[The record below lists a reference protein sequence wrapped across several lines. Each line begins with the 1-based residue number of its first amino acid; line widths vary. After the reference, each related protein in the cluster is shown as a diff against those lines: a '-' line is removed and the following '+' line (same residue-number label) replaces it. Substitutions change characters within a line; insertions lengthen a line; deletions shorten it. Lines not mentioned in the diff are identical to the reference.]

1 MRILRGF
8 VGFLLLIAGLA
19 IVMADVHVAYLK
31 QDSAHAINLIVGV
44 LIAFGGGYVMMPTLA
59 DAFADAV
66 VKRIPKIAGLWPG
79 GMRRSDPPADPNV
92 PPPPSI
98 TGGSGQ
104 EGA

>member
-8 VGFLLLIAGLA
+8 VGFLLLVAGLA
-19 IVMADVHVAYLK
+19 IVLADVHVAYLK

-59 DAFADAV
+59 DAFA
-66 VKRIPKIAGLWPG
+66 GLWPG